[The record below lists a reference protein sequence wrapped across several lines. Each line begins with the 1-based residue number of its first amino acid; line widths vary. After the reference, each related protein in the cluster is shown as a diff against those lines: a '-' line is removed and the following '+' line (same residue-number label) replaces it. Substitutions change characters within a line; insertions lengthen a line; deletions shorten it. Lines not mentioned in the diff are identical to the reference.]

1 MAAGGEAEAVRS
13 LEPAEVWRRVQAGE
27 LRMLDLRTTAERRR
41 LGAPPGSVHVSLLRH
56 VADPEGAGVVYLCQH
71 AVRSKLT
78 LRNGA
83 VEVAG
88 GFKAWSEAGLPVE
101 RPT

>member
-1 MAAGGEAEAVRS
+1 MQRGEAT
-13 LEPAEVWRRVQAGE
+13 L
-27 LRMLDLRTTAERRR
+27 LDLRTKVERRSYV
-41 LGAPPGSVHVSLLRH
+41 APPGSVRVSLFRHTLR
-56 VADPEGAGVVYLCQH
+56 PAGPPAVYLCQH

-88 GFKAWSEAGLPVE
+88 GFARWESEGLPVE
-101 RPT
+101 T